1 MPHYRDAV
9 TNYDLLKL
17 GDFEF
22 QCRVVLPDTKLA
34 YRTYGKLNPEGSNAI
49 LIAVPV
55 NGTHQDAASIHIE
68 GENRAISPE
77 KHFVIIPDMFGD
89 GLSSSP
95 SNTPSP
101 FDGADFPSV
110 TIYDNVRA
118 QHRLVTEELGITKL
132 KLVTG
137 FSMGGLQSFHWAAM
151 YPDMVE
157 NVVPICGSAKCSG
170 HNWLFLESLAVALE
184 ADHVFDSSRYT
195 EYPEAG

>member
-34 YRTYGKLNPEGSNAI
+34 YKTYGKLNPEGSNAV

-118 QHRLVTEELGITKL
+118 QQL
-132 KLVTG
+132 KTTL
-137 FSMGGLQSFHWAAM
+137 LR
-151 YPDMVE
+151 E
-157 NVVPICGSAKCSG
+157 
-170 HNWLFLESLAVALE
+170 
-184 ADHVFDSSRYT
+184 
-195 EYPEAG
+195 